1 MKKIVLMVIVLMGVT
16 FMSQEVQA
24 QENKSVSKS
33 ETEQQDD
40 FYEIEQKDIS
50 SVLQDALNKAYE
62 GCLLKSV
69 FVSNNSTYVKYKVIL
84 TTREQQT
91 LKVYLD
97 DKGQVVKE
105 HPYFI

>member
-1 MKKIVLMVIVLMGVT
+1 MVIVLMGVT
-16 FMSQEVQA
+16 FTSQTVQA
-24 QENKSVSKS
+24 QESKSVNKT

-40 FYEIEQKDIS
+40 FYEIDEKDMPSI
-50 SVLQDALNKAYE
+50 LQEALNKTYE

-69 FVSNNSTYVKYKVIL
+69 GVSNNSTYVKYKVIL

-91 LKVYLD
+91 LKVYFD

-105 HPYFI
+105 HPYFM